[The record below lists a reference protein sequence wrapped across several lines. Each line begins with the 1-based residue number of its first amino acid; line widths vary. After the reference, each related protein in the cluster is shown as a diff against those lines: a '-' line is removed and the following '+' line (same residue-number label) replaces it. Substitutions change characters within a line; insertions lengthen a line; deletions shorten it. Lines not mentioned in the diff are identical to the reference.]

1 MVDLPV
7 WRMMEWKSVR
17 MTFHSQLFLES
28 HKIPWFQTTRG
39 HISRI
44 LRRWPIFMAT
54 WRLCR
59 IFCEAK
65 VANSTPKTRLHDEE
79 AYPIRDDWDGLGF
92 TIFTTTPKK
101 IKKSNPTSSLSDSDA
116 LLFELFWGLRIYI
129 YICIYMYTYV
139 YIYICKYI
147 YRDICKYIYIYIWLV
162 VSTPLKNMSS
172 SIGIIIPNW
181 MASHKIHV
189 PNNQPVYHI
198 YYISVV

>member
-1 MVDLPV
+1 
-7 WRMMEWKSVR
+7 
-17 MTFHSQLFLES
+17 
-28 HKIPWFQTTRG
+28 
-39 HISRI
+39 
-44 LRRWPIFMAT
+44 MAT

-129 YICIYMYTYV
+129 YI
-139 YIYICKYI
+139 YIPETST
-147 YRDICKYIYIYIWLV
+147 LV
-162 VSTPLKNMSS
+162 LF
-172 SIGIIIPNW
+172 
-181 MASHKIHV
+181 
-189 PNNQPVYHI
+189 
-198 YYISVV
+198 